1 MPRVSR
7 RNPAC
12 DGSDEEPQK
21 RKPKN
26 SEAGG
31 QSSTVESVTSLI
43 TTWLTV
49 FRTLQIVNRVH
60 WRRRLMSLV
69 RTVRKARFERLL
81 KVHRG
86 ALVSFMGSGFYGGD
100 IFMVKYL

>member
-1 MPRVSR
+1 MKRVWLITSR
-7 RNPAC
+7 NR
-12 DGSDEEPQK
+12 Q
-21 RKPKN
+21 RK

-69 RTVRKARFERLL
+69 RTVRKARFEKLL